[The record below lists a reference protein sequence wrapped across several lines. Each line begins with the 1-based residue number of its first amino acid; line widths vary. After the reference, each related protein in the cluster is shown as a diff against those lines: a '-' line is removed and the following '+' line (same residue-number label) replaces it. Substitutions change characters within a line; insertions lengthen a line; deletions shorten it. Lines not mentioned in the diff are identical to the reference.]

1 MAINADDFGIDRLS
15 VGERLE
21 LIQLLWESLPP
32 QVAPEDV
39 PAWHREILD
48 QRLDDAERNPDSGV
62 PWRDALAKLGA
73 RP

>member
-32 QVAPEDV
+32 QITAEDV

-48 QRLDDAERNPDSGV
+48 QRLAEAEENPGGGV
-62 PWRDALAKLGA
+62 PWRDAIAQLGSK
-73 RP
+73 P